1 MQLIEIKKLFF
12 DSLEKLYPE
21 EEIYSLFE
29 RTIEHFLKYTKI
41 ELHQNLNTNIED
53 NAEKKI
59 LTTVNR
65 LTLAE
70 PLQYILGQT
79 YFYDCQIYLDCNVLI
94 PRPETEYLLDCIIK
108 ETPKEQNLKI
118 VDLGT
123 GSGCIAIV
131 MASHFIN
138 STIYATDVFHE
149 ALSLAKKNASANRVN
164 IKFIYDDLLSPK
176 AYYPI
181 FDLIISN
188 PPYVRKQEKEYIHR
202 NVLDYEPEL
211 ALFVEDEDPL
221 IFYKAIADFA
231 HKYLKSNGKIYAEIN
246 EYLYN
251 ETADIF
257 RNSGYTHIEIIKDL
271 DNKNRFIKII
281 R

>member
-1 MQLIEIKKLFF
+1 
-12 DSLEKLYPE
+12 
-21 EEIYSLFE
+21 
-29 RTIEHFLKYTKI
+29 LK
-41 ELHQNLNTNIED
+41 
-53 NAEKKI
+53 
-59 LTTVNR
+59 
-65 LTLAE
+65 LAE

-79 YFYDCQIYLDCNVLI
+79 NFYDCLIYLDNNVLI
-94 PRPETEYLLDCIIK
+94 PRPETEFLVDCIIK
-108 ETPKEQNLKI
+108 ETPSEQNLTI
-118 VDLGT
+118 IDLGT
-123 GSGCIAIV
+123 GSGCIAIAL
-131 MASHFIN
+131 ASHLTK
-138 STIYATDVFHE
+138 STIYATDASQEV
-149 ALSLAKKNASANRVN
+149 LSLANSNAFANQVN
-164 IKFIYDDLLSPK
+164 IKFIYDDLLSPT
-176 AYYPI
+176 AEYPI

-211 ALFVEDEDPL
+211 ALFVDDENPL
-221 IFYKAIADFA
+221 IFYKAIANFA
-231 HKYLKSNGKIYAEIN
+231 HKYLKSSGKIYAEIN